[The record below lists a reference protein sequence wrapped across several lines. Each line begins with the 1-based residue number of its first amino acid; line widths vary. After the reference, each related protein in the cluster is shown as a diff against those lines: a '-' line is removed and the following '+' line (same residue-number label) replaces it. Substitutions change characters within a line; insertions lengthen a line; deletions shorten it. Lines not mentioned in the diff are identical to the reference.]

1 MRFVRRFT
9 TIGALVTIVDI
20 GLFLVLRSVVGWPVI
35 VADVIAIT
43 VAAVASYW
51 LHRAITYAA
60 EPARRWYR
68 DVRHYVAAATFAGL
82 VDLAVLLVVAGN
94 STAVLHLLIAK
105 LAAVVVAFLIRL
117 VSYRQPM
124 FDVIRSDQG
133 RDPERGPAPGEVRL
147 SLVIPAYCEEAGI
160 AATVDRVEQALG
172 HLRDE
177 GGFELIVV
185 DDGSPDDTSSAA
197 RDAGA
202 DVVITLERNQGKGAA
217 VRAGMLAA
225 RGRSVAFTDADL
237 SYSPDQVLRLLAALE
252 EGWDVVVGSRKH
264 TSTLTLVETGR
275 LREIGSRVVNALTMF
290 VLLGQYR
297 DTQCG
302 LKAFR
307 SDVARLVFSR
317 TRIDGFAFD
326 IEVFHLCE
334 RFRLT
339 LTEVPVEVANSER
352 STVHVARDTIRL
364 IRDVFRIRSIAH
376 TGGYEIEPDEPT
388 DFVTAN

>member
-1 MRFVRRFT
+1 VRFVRRFT

-117 VSYRQPM
+117 VSYRQTM

>member
-117 VSYRQPM
+117 VSYRQTM

-364 IRDVFRIRSIAH
+364 IRDIFRIRSIAH

>member
-117 VSYRQPM
+117 VSYRQTM

>member
-1 MRFVRRFT
+1 
-9 TIGALVTIVDI
+9 
-20 GLFLVLRSVVGWPVI
+20 
-35 VADVIAIT
+35 T

-117 VSYRQPM
+117 VSYRQTM